1 MRSEEP
7 NSMNDGAPGGSMLR
21 VKRVYL
27 PPEDTDGIRVL
38 VDRLWPR
45 GLSKEAAR
53 LDAWLREVAPS
64 PELRRWFNHEPDKFA
79 AFAERYEA
87 ELTREPAVGELA
99 RIWQWAEAG
108 SPVTLLYAAKDE
120 QHNHAVVLQ
129 RTLARW
135 RMGSE
140 SEGRDSSR

>member
-1 MRSEEP
+1 
-7 NSMNDGAPGGSMLR
+7 MNMLR
-21 VKRVYL
+21 VKRVYT
-27 PPEDTDGIRVL
+27 PPEYTDGIRVL

-64 PELRRWFNHEPDKFA
+64 PELRKWFNHEPDKFA

-87 ELTREPAVGELA
+87 ELNREPAAGEMA
-99 RIWQWAEAG
+99 RIWQWAESG
-108 SPVTLLYAAKDE
+108 RPVTLLYAAKDE

-129 RTLARW
+129 GALMRW
-135 RMGSE
+135 RTGSG
-140 SEGRDSSR
+140 SDGRDSSR